1 MKKFVLGAAVLCG
14 AVAAHAGDV
23 RGFVGLDVTGGGDT
37 LASVTYTD
45 GSTQSIKAGGMLQIG
60 GGVEYR
66 QAGAPWA
73 VQAGIGYHFDT
84 THANNGDITFSRWP
98 IELSGVWYP
107 SEQIRLGLGLRH
119 ATNASLHS
127 SGAASDLGDT
137 DFSAKTGALVEGEWL
152 ITPKMGLSLRWV
164 DEKYNLAGHD
174 IDGSHVGLGFKFYF

>member
-23 RGFVGLDVTGGGDT
+23 RGFVGMDVTGGGDT

-45 GSTQSIKAGGMLQIG
+45 NTTQSIKAGGMLQIG
-60 GGVEYR
+60 GGIEYR
-66 QAGAPWA
+66 QPGMPFA

-84 THANNGDITFSRWP
+84 THASNGDITFSRWP
-98 IELSGVWYP
+98 IELIAFWYP
-107 SEQIRLGLGLRH
+107 SEQVRLGLGLRH

-127 SGAASDLGDT
+127 SGAADIGST
-137 DFSAKTGALVEGEWL
+137 DFSAKTGGLVEAEWL
-152 ITPKMGLSLRWV
+152 VTPHVGVSLRYV

-174 IDGSHVGLGFKFYF
+174 IDGSHVGLGVGYYF